1 MPPRRTTNQR
11 RDAEEDELDRR
22 IEQIID
28 NWLEVAL
35 ERRLDVSVDRPVE
48 RMGALMEPRQEVD
61 PKRGRVPNPTTDL
74 DDVKRPSDL
83 RMRPTPMDYFAEL
96 EVQEAT
102 VAMDVDDV
110 DPLEIFGEGVLP
122 VDNRLADSDFFN
134 SFEDDFDD
142 SDIN

>member
-1 MPPRRTTNQR
+1 
-11 RDAEEDELDRR
+11 
-22 IEQIID
+22 
-28 NWLEVAL
+28 
-35 ERRLDVSVDRPVE
+35 
-48 RMGALMEPRQEVD
+48 
-61 PKRGRVPNPTTDL
+61 
-74 DDVKRPSDL
+74 
-83 RMRPTPMDYFAEL
+83 MRPTPMDYFAEL

>member
-1 MPPRRTTNQR
+1 
-11 RDAEEDELDRR
+11 
-22 IEQIID
+22 
-28 NWLEVAL
+28 
-35 ERRLDVSVDRPVE
+35 
-48 RMGALMEPRQEVD
+48 
-61 PKRGRVPNPTTDL
+61 
-74 DDVKRPSDL
+74 
-83 RMRPTPMDYFAEL
+83 MDYFAEL